1 MRLIYS
7 ILLCAICASSLHS
20 QEVVNGLVANF
31 TFDDC
36 IELGKDAS
44 GNNTAATILGEP
56 ECVCG
61 VVGNAILLDGEDDYV
76 QFLGTVANTF
86 STIDFTISMYIKPTN
101 PIGPQDILSKQDACS
116 VDRSFAIRFLSSS
129 NSISATMSQ
138 DAMRSA
144 TVEGALD
151 IEPCWYHVVF
161 IRRGNRS
168 QLFID
173 GLLVD
178 EQAAESRVNIEN
190 NAAFGIANGE
200 CVGITDRRFAGL
212 IDELRIYERAL
223 RVEEVRALNL
233 QPDRIANEDAIIFL
247 GSSVDIALGETC
259 ATDFAWSPTTGLDE
273 ASIAEPT
280 ITPTNEGRFTYTVRL
295 TDEFCAATDTIQI
308 TVIDPNNLPC
318 EAQLPSAFTPNSD
331 GRNDNYGISNA
342 VILEDKLVAF
352 EIFDRWGGRIFTT
365 SDPSVKWDGRFNG
378 KELNPGVFL
387 YRVRYLCNDEEKID
401 TGSLTLLR

>member
-1 MRLIYS
+1 MRIIYS
-7 ILLCAICASSLHS
+7 ILLCAFYISSLQS
-20 QEVVNGLVANF
+20 QEIVNGLVANF

-44 GNNTAATILGEP
+44 GNNAPAIILGNP

-61 VVGNAILLDGEDDYV
+61 VMGNAILLDGEDDFL
-76 QFLGTVANTF
+76 QILGTVSNTF

-116 VDRSFAIRFLSSS
+116 ADRSFSLSFLSSS
-129 NSISATMSQ
+129 NSISTTLSQ
-138 DAMRSA
+138 DASRAA
-144 TVEGALD
+144 TVKGALAT
-151 IEPCWYHVVF
+151 EPCWYHIVF

-173 GLLVD
+173 GTLVD
-178 EQAAESRVNIEN
+178 EQQAESRVNIEN
-190 NAAFGIANGE
+190 NAAFSIANGE

-233 QPDRIANEDAIIFL
+233 QPDRIANEDDIIFL
-247 GSSVDIALGETC
+247 GSSIDIELGETC
-259 ATDFAWSPTTGLDE
+259 ATTFDWIPATGLDN
-273 ASIAEPT
+273 AFIAEPI
-280 ITPTNEGRFTYTVRL
+280 ITPPNEGRFTYTVEL
-295 TDEFCAATDTIQI
+295 TDQFCTATDTIQI

-342 VILEDKLVAF
+342 VILENKLIDF

-365 SDPSVKWDGRFNG
+365 SDPRAKWDGRFNG

-401 TGSLTLLR
+401 MGSLTLLR